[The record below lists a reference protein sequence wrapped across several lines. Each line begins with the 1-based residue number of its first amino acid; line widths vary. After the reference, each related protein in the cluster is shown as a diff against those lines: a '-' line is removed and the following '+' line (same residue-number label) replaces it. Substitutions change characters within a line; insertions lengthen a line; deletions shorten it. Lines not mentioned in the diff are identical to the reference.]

1 MKIINTTRPI
11 SVHELKEFLDEK
23 LNPLF
28 KKQRQ
33 IDLEFFIEELGDTIE
48 IQNVENYDGFLFKIE
63 IHGNQIH
70 VIKSEHYTDD
80 VNVLTL
86 EDIMNNLFLEF
97 PGRGEIDY
105 IGEES

>member
-1 MKIINTTRPI
+1 MKIINTTRPVP
-11 SVHELKEFLDEK
+11 VHELKEFLDEK

-33 IDLEFFIEELGDTIE
+33 IALSFDIEELGDTIE
-48 IQNVENYDGFLFKIE
+48 IQNTENYDGFLFKIE
-63 IHGNQIH
+63 VHGDQMH

-86 EDIMNNLFLEF
+86 EDIMNNLFLDF
-97 PGRGEIDY
+97 PGRGEIDN

>member
-1 MKIINTTRPI
+1 MKIINTTRPV

-33 IDLEFFIEELGDTIE
+33 LDLEFDIEELGDTVE
-48 IQNVENYDGFLFKIE
+48 IQKVALYDGFLFKIE

-86 EDIMNNLFLEF
+86 EDIMNNLFMKF
-97 PGRGEIDY
+97 PGRGEINY
-105 IGEES
+105 IGEGS